1 MAEIATQIPKTW
13 IQAVFLEIKFCPW
26 NMLCTFSLKFLMSY
40 CDCDLFH
47 LPHDMCCRALDLGFE
62 WLFLFCFYKEYLQQ
76 AQDMIE
82 NEAILL
88 QTLGKKKE
96 SLVSLLFA
104 PTDIITS
111 KRSIW

>member
-1 MAEIATQIPKTW
+1 MAEIVT
-13 IQAVFLEIKFCPW
+13 QAVFLEIKFCPW
-26 NMLCTFSLKFLMSY
+26 NMLCMFSLKFLMSY

-47 LPHDMCCRALDLGFE
+47 LPHGMCCWVLGLEFE

-88 QTLGKKKE
+88 QTLGKKRN
-96 SLVSLLFA
+96 LWYLFCLL
-104 PTDIITS
+104 PLI
-111 KRSIW
+111 

>member
-1 MAEIATQIPKTW
+1 MAEIVTQIPTNLNSGSFSRDK
-13 IQAVFLEIKFCPW
+13 ILSLA
-26 NMLCTFSLKFLMSY
+26 FSLKFLMSY

-47 LPHDMCCRALDLGFE
+47 LPHDMCCWVLGLEFE

-88 QTLGKKKE
+88 QTLGKKRNLWYLFCLL
-96 SLVSLLFA
+96 SL
-104 PTDIITS
+104 I
-111 KRSIW
+111 